1 MTWLGFELD
10 EEVNKGRI
18 QPLLVI
24 AVAVVYRAVGF
35 TLKREIVVG
44 CCIYQTRGV
53 DDFQVFEEWHY
64 DCDLE
69 RSD

>member
-1 MTWLGFELD
+1 MTWPGFELD

-18 QPLLVI
+18 QPLLMI
-24 AVAVVYRAVGF
+24 AVAVIYRAVRF
-35 TLKREIVVG
+35 TLKREIIVG
-44 CCIYQTRGV
+44 CRVYQTRGV
-53 DDFQVFEEWHY
+53 DDFQVFEEWCY